1 MTIYDE
7 TLNIY
12 RSKKNRKE
20 KTCFMIHV
28 FFGLTAHSSNLD
40 SLLNFKWSPFYKPQG
55 IPYDC
60 SSLMHYDDQVNSH
73 NDCSSYCKKN
83 FGNKKRQLPT
93 SFFFFRNFRNS
104 RSNFEVILYNQA
116 FANGKGPTMTPRC
129 LINNFCSPT

>member
-60 SSLMHYDDQVNSH
+60 SSLMHYDDQVHSH
-73 NDCSSYCKKN
+73 MIVYLVQKTLETK
-83 FGNKKRQLPT
+83 FK
-93 SFFFFRNFRNS
+93 
-104 RSNFEVILYNQA
+104 I
-116 FANGKGPTMTPRC
+116 TMK
-129 LINNFCSPT
+129 